1 MWPKVWLKVLALVL
15 ISVLSACGLPSN
27 VVVLIPDEAGGVG
40 KISIEEHNEKNQLSV
55 PYTAEQTDGN
65 EKLGPVFATDAETVS
80 SEFSGA
86 LAATPRKPAIYV
98 IFFLNGQSVLDP
110 RSVDTLSASIVA
122 ARTTPF
128 ADISVVGHSDSVGS
142 DDANLV
148 LSMYR
153 AQTIRTALVSGGVP
167 PSVIEVGYHGA
178 NDPRVARPRG
188 VPEPENRRVEVTIR

>member
-1 MWPKVWLKVLALVL
+1 MVESVAESLGLVL

-27 VVVLIPDEAGGVG
+27 VVVLIPDETGGVG

-65 EKLGPVFATDAETVS
+65 EKLGPAFATDAETVS

-128 ADISVVGHSDSVGS
+128 ADISVVGHSDSVG
-142 DDANLV
+142 
-148 LSMYR
+148 
-153 AQTIRTALVSGGVP
+153 
-167 PSVIEVGYHGA
+167 
-178 NDPRVARPRG
+178 
-188 VPEPENRRVEVTIR
+188 

>member
-1 MWPKVWLKVLALVL
+1 MWLKILALVL
-15 ISVLSACGLPSN
+15 ILAQSACGLPPN

-40 KISIEEHNEKNQLSV
+40 KISIEEHNEKDELSI
-55 PYTAEQTDGN
+55 PYTAEQTDMN
-65 EKLGPVFATDAETVS
+65 EKLGPIFATEAKTVAS
-80 SEFSGA
+80 AFSGA
-86 LAATPRKPAIYV
+86 LAATPRTPAIYV
-98 IFFLNGQSVLDP
+98 IFFLNGQTVLEP

-153 AQTIRTALVSGGVP
+153 AQTIRTALISSGVS
-167 PSVIEVGYHGA
+167 PSVIDLGYHGS